1 MSGTVATWQRLHS
14 ALDAT
19 HGARI
24 VAELDALVTRLH
36 AAQPRYRVLAGEL
49 LDAVDRLEVIFKKE
63 GRP

>member
-1 MSGTVATWQRLHS
+1 VSGTVATWQRLHS

-19 HGARI
+19 RDARI
-24 VAELDALVTRLH
+24 VAEMDGLVTRLQ

-49 LDAVDRLEVIFKKE
+49 LVAVDRLEVIFKKE